1 MMATRKADG
10 VVLKFV
16 TRFRIRLFLNNRS
29 ILEWSIKL
37 VIFWGRH
44 KSMTPNPQNLAFPE
58 DLFSP
63 IDLFEK
69 YFAPELL
76 WINKLETFE
85 GDLL

>member
-1 MMATRKADG
+1 
-10 VVLKFV
+10 
-16 TRFRIRLFLNNRS
+16 
-29 ILEWSIKL
+29 
-37 VIFWGRH
+37 
-44 KSMTPNPQNLAFPE
+44 MTPNPQNLAFPE